1 MIYPLV
7 SLGSNLHSIH
17 EEDEVYK
24 SAAKTALIV
33 ATSYAVTFTPLA
45 IMQLVIFP
53 AFLGGATLHWGSICV
68 IEGFFTFFQDI
79 WFLYIPFVVMLR
91 DPELGKNFP
100 GKEIV
105 TKVLDDKLH
114 LRQILNRGS
123 GGNSRHHDLQEE
135 HC

>member
-1 MIYPLV
+1 MLFPPKETNTLFTLFFIVTSDGKSCNATQSPDFTSKAFVGAHTSLQVIFPYLIPFILMIYPLV

-53 AFLGGATLHWGSICV
+53 AFLGQVLQSVLNLVV
-68 IEGFFTFFQDI
+68 I
-79 WFLYIPFVVMLR
+79 
-91 DPELGKNFP
+91 
-100 GKEIV
+100 
-105 TKVLDDKLH
+105 
-114 LRQILNRGS
+114 S
-123 GGNSRHHDLQEE
+123 
-135 HC
+135 